1 MSDLQNLQ
9 ELLELLKKQEEMI
22 GLMEKL
28 QSENEKLER
37 ELKACK
43 TQLAQKTKKLKETQS
58 LNETLNSEHRRLIK
72 QIERWRDLND

>member
-1 MSDLQNLQ
+1 MSDLKNLQ

-28 QSENEKLER
+28 QSENEKLDR
-37 ELKACK
+37 ELKECR

-58 LNETLNSEHRRLIK
+58 LNETLNSENRRLIQ